1 MAGGKKVPQSVN
13 WRLGP
18 TSHRYRETLQKAL
31 CMVQRIA
38 VLLGVS
44 WSSLSSEDLAHVD
57 LFMADVVQYMF
68 DHKFPHYIAVY
79 SVLAVQKHF
88 RARNHLIESWSCI
101 KTWKLHTPHRK
112 RLPISFNIVQGMC
125 LCLLNRA
132 GYLTGQ
138 DRCNCISLVV
148 FLVVGFF
155 GLLRPGEIFRLRFDD
170 IGLPT
175 DMAIAGEKVAVIMIK
190 EPKNRLTY
198 GRNQF
203 VHLEDPLAIVWI
215 SWWKSLFSPGE
226 FLFPSRKVLTILFK
240 DVLAELSL
248 DSVGYTFG
256 GLRAGGAT
264 SHFRVRRDIVSLQY
278 LGRWQSL
285 RTISHYLQEAMS
297 AQLRVTMPP
306 ASVTKLESWLRFSHL
321 LKTPPTASLSRRP
334 ARYGKRRA

>member
-1 MAGGKKVPQSVN
+1 MARRKKSEQAVN
-13 WRLGP
+13 LKLGP
-18 TSHRYRETLQKAL
+18 TSHRCREAIQKAL
-31 CMVQRIA
+31 HLVQRIA
-38 VLLGVS
+38 IFLGVS
-44 WSSLSSEDLAHVD
+44 WSSLSTDDLEHVD

-68 DHKFPHYIAVY
+68 DHKFPHYLAVY
-79 SVLAVQKHF
+79 SVLAIQKHF
-88 RARNHLIESWSCI
+88 RARHRLIESWSCI
-101 KTWKLHTPHRK
+101 KTWKLHTPARK

-132 GYLTGQ
+132 GYLSGHE
-138 DRCNCISLVV
+138 RANCLALVI
-148 FLVVGFF
+148 FFVVGFH
-155 GLLRPGEIFRLRFDD
+155 GLLRPGEIFKLRFDD

-175 DMAIAGEKVAVIMIK
+175 DMAIAGELVAVIMIH

-203 VHLEDPLAIVWI
+203 VHVEDSVAIAWI

-226 FLFPSRKVLTILFK
+226 FLFPSKRVLRVLFR

-248 DSVGYTFG
+248 DSVAYTFA

-264 SHFRVRRDIVSLQY
+264 SHFRTHRDIVSLQY

-297 AQLRVTMPP
+297 AQLRVTMP
-306 ASVTKLESWLRFSHL
+306 ALAVKKLESWLRFSHL
-321 LKTPPTASLSRRP
+321 LKTPPVSALVRRP
-334 ARYGKRRA
+334 ARYGKQRA